1 MSRSRRMSE
10 LLAVCVT
17 LVLLLVMGGVAAAP
31 LLQASRVSDK
41 TEANRKLLR
50 QLIARTTTE
59 ASLRRDNEDLVASGS
74 VRQSFCSKA
83 KPQASPAPTCRNS

>member
-41 TEANRKLLR
+41 T
-50 QLIARTTTE
+50 
-59 ASLRRDNEDLVASGS
+59 
-74 VRQSFCSKA
+74 
-83 KPQASPAPTCRNS
+83 